1 MSPLHRGLKQTK
13 KETQESKAVIEQ
25 TDVHILQ
32 VISECYKYTT
42 DVFFFM
48 DMWGYSDYA
57 NTTIGRY
64 NLRTL

>member
-48 DMWGYSDYA
+48 DM
-57 NTTIGRY
+57 
-64 NLRTL
+64 